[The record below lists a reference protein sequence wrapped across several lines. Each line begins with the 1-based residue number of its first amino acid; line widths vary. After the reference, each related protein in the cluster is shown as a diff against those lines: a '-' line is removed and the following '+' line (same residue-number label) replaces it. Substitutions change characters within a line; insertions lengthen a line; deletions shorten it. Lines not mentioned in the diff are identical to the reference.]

1 MKKNRKETESSN
13 VKPSLQDEFALL
25 KQQIGGYKT
34 SNEKYKSLVKKI
46 KEEKNSLEVE
56 LGEVKGK
63 LEFAKENIS
72 SLQNSIKSL
81 KDSNSDLKEK
91 CYVLNTS
98 IDEFNAL
105 PWYKRMFKKI

>member
-1 MKKNRKETESSN
+1 MKKNRKETESSS
-13 VKPSLQDEFALL
+13 VKPSLQEEIALL

-34 SNEKYKSLVKKI
+34 SNEKYKLLLKMI

-81 KDSNSDLKEK
+81 KDSNFDLKEK
-91 CYVLNTS
+91 CYVLNMS

-105 PWYKRMFKKI
+105 PWYKRMFKKV

>member
-1 MKKNRKETESSN
+1 MKKNRKEAEGSG
-13 VKPSLQDEFALL
+13 VKPSLYDEIALL

-34 SNEKYKSLVKKI
+34 SNEKYKSLVENLK
-46 KEEKNSLEVE
+46 VE

-72 SLQNSIKSL
+72 SLQDSIKSL
-81 KDSNSDLKEK
+81 KNSNSDLTEE
-91 CYVLNTS
+91 CYVLNMA

-105 PWYKRMFKKI
+105 PWYKRIFKKV

>member
-1 MKKNRKETESSN
+1 MKKNRKEADGSS
-13 VKPSLQDEFALL
+13 VKPSLQEEIALL

-34 SNEKYKSLVKKI
+34 SNEKYKSLVKKMG
-46 KEEKNSLEVE
+46 KEKYSLEVE

-81 KDSNSDLKEK
+81 KDSNFDLKDK
-91 CYVLNTS
+91 FYVLNKS